1 MKTVV
6 KTLQRREQQAL
17 PAELKGLHPLLA
29 RLYAARGV
37 EDLKQVSYSLSQ
49 LADFRTLKNI
59 DVAVERLALAL
70 AQQQSILI
78 VGDYDADG
86 ATSTALA
93 IRCLTKMGASKID
106 YLLPNRFDF
115 GYGLTPEIVDVAAQ
129 LQPDLIITVDNGIS
143 SVDGVERASQHG
155 IDVVVTDHH
164 LPPEI
169 VPQAFTIVNPNQRGD
184 VFPSKSVAGV
194 GVIFYLLAALRHHL
208 RTTGW
213 FEQQQLEPPSMGDY
227 LDLVALG
234 TVADVVALDQN
245 NRILVEQGL
254 RRIRAGKAVPG
265 ILALLRQAKK
275 NHRKTI
281 ATDLGFAVGPRLNA
295 AGRLD
300 DMSIGIECLLTD
312 DYAVAERYAIELD
325 AYNRERRQVEQE
337 MQAEALVLCEQIE
350 LDTEELPWGICLNSE
365 SWHQGV
371 VGLVAS
377 RLKEKIHR
385 PVIAFA
391 PADDGNTWKG
401 SGRSIP
407 GLHLRDA
414 LARMNSRHP
423 EMIDK
428 FGGHAMAA
436 GLSIQAEKL
445 PAFTELFA
453 AIVEE
458 MTPAWRL
465 QPIIVSDGE
474 VQAAEMTVQT
484 AHMLRNCGP
493 WGQAFPEPVFDG
505 EFTIVAKQSLRGGFT
520 KFRLQSESAPAIDAV
535 FFEIRESLPEPGEK
549 ISIAYQMSVNDY
561 QATESLQ
568 FIIKTLFTGEEGG
581 A

>member
-6 KTLQRREQQAL
+6 KTLQRREEAAQ
-17 PAELKGLHPLLA
+17 PTELKGLHPLLA
-29 RLYAARGV
+29 RLYAARGI
-37 EDLKQVSYSLSQ
+37 EDLQQVSYSLEH
-49 LADFRTLKNI
+49 LADYRALKNI
-59 DVAVERLALAL
+59 DVAVQRLALAL
-70 AQQQSILI
+70 KLQQSILI

-93 IRCLTKMGASKID
+93 IRCLTKMGATKLD

-115 GYGLTPEIVDVAAQ
+115 GYGLTPEIVDVAARSN
-129 LQPDLIITVDNGIS
+129 PDLIITVDNGIS
-143 SVDGVERASQHG
+143 SVEGVERANQHG
-155 IDVVVTDHH
+155 IEVLVTDHH
-164 LPPEI
+164 LPPET
-169 VPQAFTIVNPNQRGD
+169 VPNAFAIVNPNQEGD
-184 VFPSKSVAGV
+184 EFSSKSLAGV
-194 GVIFYLLAALRHHL
+194 GVIFYLLAALRRHL
-208 RTTGW
+208 RSANW
-213 FEQQQLEPPSMGDY
+213 FEQQNLAEPSMADY

-234 TVADVVALDQN
+234 TVADVVPLDQN

-254 RRIRAGKAVPG
+254 RRIRSGKAVPG
-265 ILALLRQAKK
+265 ILALLRLAKK

-281 ATDLGFAVGPRLNA
+281 ATDLGFTVGPRLNA

-312 DYAVAERYAIELD
+312 DQTLADQYAGELD
-325 AYNRERRQVEQE
+325 AYNRQRREVEQD
-337 MQAEALVLCEQIE
+337 MQTEALALCEQIE
-350 LDTEELPWGICLNSE
+350 LDTDELPWGLCLNSK

-377 RLKEKIHR
+377 RLKERIHR

-391 PADDGNTWKG
+391 PTEEGKTWKG

-414 LARMNSRHP
+414 LARMNSRQP
-423 EMIDK
+423 DLIDK

-445 PAFTELFA
+445 PEFAKIFA
-453 AIVEE
+453 ATVKE

-474 VQAAEMTVQT
+474 VKAAEMTIQT

-493 WGQAFPEPVFDG
+493 WGQLFPEPVFDG
-505 EFTIVAKQSLRGGFT
+505 EFTIAGKQDLRGGFT
-520 KFRLQSESAPAIDAV
+520 KFRLQSDAAPVVDALL
-535 FFEIRESLPEPGEK
+535 FEVLESLPEPGDK
-549 ISIAYQMSVNDY
+549 IHIAYQLSVNDF
-561 QATESLQ
+561 QGTESLQ
-568 FIIKTLFTGEEGG
+568 IIIKSLFN
-581 A
+581 